1 MGNNITYELEDFD
14 DYVSD
19 DSSLSLDNGNLSFAY
34 SMVLTQI
41 EREDRKEMPPVIR
54 KKPDLRIFR
63 HTMMYKEIKA
73 LSGFP
78 ANSKKPNERWCLARG
93 LMKREN
99 GLSVCKRGAFSLNQQ
114 RRIGN
119 FFVPNKKVD
128 RLMSLDSKIYICKF
142 NNDGSRLITAS
153 QDGTV
158 RIFDASKGTYNRIQ
172 RFKVRYLNWSILD
185 IDFSPCGRFF
195 TYSTWEDAFHVSPM
209 EGDGTDAENY
219 SIGNDRYRT
228 GMFSVRF
235 SPCGRNLIGGLTD
248 SKIIVCDRETRHVN
262 TIRTDNSS
270 VDINAISYVSDQ
282 DPNLIVSGCHNGIIK
297 LWDLRCSS
305 GCSHRST
312 KASSV
317 FLGHFDSITYIDPR
331 NDGHYMLSNSKDQS
345 IKIWDLRQPT
355 PKSKIRSPPNA
366 PLIDWDYRANQVPRE
381 YYNPTKVLDGDV
393 SVMTYRGH
401 RVTKTLLRARF
412 SPAIQTGQRYI
423 YTGCSTGRI
432 IIYDVLTGHI
442 KEAIESHRHVI
453 RDLHWHPIRDEIVSG
468 SWDYQV
474 NLNMYKNKPNLKRS
488 STEEIERPLRR
499 SRRIAHRKG
508 ELEAE
513 EEEEEDDEN
522 DF

>member
-14 DYVSD
+14 NYLSD
-19 DSSLSLDNGNLSFAY
+19 DSSLSFDNADHLSLAY
-34 SMVLTQI
+34 SMVLSEI
-41 EREDRKEMPPVIR
+41 VREDINDMAPVIR

-78 ANSKKPNERWCLARG
+78 ANSKKPNERWCIAKG

-99 GLSVCKRGAFSLNQQ
+99 GLTVCKNGSFSSNQQ
-114 RRIGN
+114 RRIAN
-119 FFVPNKKVD
+119 YFVPNKKVD
-128 RLMSLDSKIYICKF
+128 RLMALDSKVYICKF
-142 NNDGSRLITAS
+142 KDDGSRLITAT
-153 QDGTV
+153 QDGMV
-158 RIFDASKGTYNRIQ
+158 RIFDASKGTYHRLQ
-172 RFKVRYLNWSILD
+172 RVKARDVNWSILD
-185 IDFSPCGRFF
+185 IDFSPCGRYF
-195 TYSTWEDAFHVSPM
+195 TYSTWRSAFNVTPI
-209 EGDGTDAENY
+209 EGDYYEIYN
-219 SIGNDRYRT
+219 IGSDRNHS

-235 SPCGRNLIGGLTD
+235 SPCGHKLIAGLTD
-248 SKIIVCDRETRHVN
+248 CIAICDRESRHIS
-262 TIRTDNSS
+262 TIRTENAFS
-270 VDINAISYVSDQ
+270 VDVNAISYVSDM

-305 GCSHRST
+305 SSSSPRFT

-317 FLGHFDSITYIDPR
+317 FLGHLDSVTYIDPR
-331 NDGHYMLSNSKDQS
+331 NDGHYILSNSKDQS

-355 PKSKIRSPPNA
+355 PKNKVRTNPNT
-366 PLIDWDYRANQVPRE
+366 PLIDWDYRVNQVPRE

-401 RVTKTLLRARF
+401 RVTKTLLRAKF
-412 SPAIQTGQRYI
+412 SPAAQTGQRYI

-453 RDLHWHPIRDEIVSG
+453 RDLHWHPVRSEIVSG
-468 SWDYQV
+468 SWDFQV
-474 NLNMYKNKPNLKRS
+474 NLNSYKNKPNLKRS
-488 STEEIERPLRR
+488 NSELIEKPLRR

-508 ELEAE
+508 ELDAE
-513 EEEEEDDEN
+513 DDEEDDEN